1 MAPADDN
8 KVRFNKLVVYEKPN
22 EKIPEKILK

>member
-8 KVRFNKLVVYEKPN
+8 KERFNQLAVYEKPN
-22 EKIPEKILK
+22 EKILEKILK